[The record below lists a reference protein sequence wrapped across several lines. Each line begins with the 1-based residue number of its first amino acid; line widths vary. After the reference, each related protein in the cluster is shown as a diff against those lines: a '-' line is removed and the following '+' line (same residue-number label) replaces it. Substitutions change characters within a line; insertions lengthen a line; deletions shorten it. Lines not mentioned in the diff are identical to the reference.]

1 MPAFTFWNKRVLTV
15 NPLLSGR
22 VLRSF
27 GTAVYLFV
35 LALGLSST
43 PAMGACTDNGTFRFL
58 NAQFPELST
67 NGPVFNG
74 QLVVANAD
82 GPVTFSVDPGGDD
95 LPNGL
100 VLDQDSG
107 LITGLATDP
116 STYNVVFE
124 ASDMVQTTTKSVQFK
139 VSATGGGGNGGS
151 GLDNPVFP
159 DGEVGA
165 VYSFTPPPSGDGPFT
180 FGGSDLPPGLTLN
193 GATGEISGTPT
204 SAGTFYISLTVYD
217 FAPGEENIGT
227 SVVPIRILPAGST
240 FAFLTQFLNNGE
252 VGTPFCDQYEVVNPT
267 GTVSFGASGLPVGLT
282 LDPATGAVTGTP
294 TEPGTFLVTL
304 TADDGASTI
313 TTNLSMI
320 IAPNAS
326 SNFHWNFL
334 GMPAA
339 LVNTLYDRQ
348 PPIVLTAEGAGGTI
362 SYSAL
367 GLPGGIVYDSVSGE
381 LSGTPTQQ
389 GEFPVTFTATDGSET
404 ITLELTFI
412 VLPETGGDVSQIVV
426 NFWVT
431 AAKLKLGQDGKESWK
446 VKAIYNADRRT
457 GERFD
462 PGTDLFQA
470 LLGSHI
476 LQVDAGECTG
486 SVPDQA
492 CTYKSAKGEIPVER
506 VKIIP
511 NKQTLTWLMKSDTI
525 AETVP
530 GVLSQTVT
538 LGDNAWRVLL
548 HFNEKGKFK
557 SPLAYERAVFVLSKG
572 SFSLNGPGN
581 DSAKLL
587 LMLADPN
594 LSYESGVSTLRI
606 RILDGT
612 TVLLDRD
619 FTPLGGTPKQG
630 IDKRTGK
637 PWFAFKTLSDDAQ
650 TDRVAMKYKSSK
662 GAMKLKLSNLDLSAI
677 TSGEAHLAFEV
688 TIDERVY
695 TTYVTFFETSKGN
708 YGLAM
713 P

>member
-1 MPAFTFWNKRVLTV
+1 MTAFEFRKMRDMTIH
-15 NPLLSGR
+15 PLHGGR
-22 VLRSF
+22 NLRSLAS
-27 GTAVYLFV
+27 AVYLFI
-35 LALGLSST
+35 LALGLS
-43 PAMGACTDNGTFRFL
+43 PVPVMGACADNGTFRFL

-67 NGPVFNG
+67 NGPVFTG

-100 VLDQDSG
+100 VLDQSSG
-107 LITGLATDP
+107 LITGLAT
-116 STYNVVFE
+116 SSGTYNVVFV
-124 ASDMVQTTTKSVQFK
+124 ADDTVQTTTKSVQFK

-159 DGEVGA
+159 DGEVGV
-165 VYSFTPPPSGDGPFT
+165 VYSSTPPPSGDGPFT

-204 SAGTFYISLTVYD
+204 SAGTFFVSLTVYD

-252 VGTPFCDQYEVVNPT
+252 VGTPFCDQYEVANQT
-267 GTVSFGASGLPVGLT
+267 GTVSFGASGLPAGLT

-320 IAPNAS
+320 IAPSAS
-326 SNFHWNFL
+326 SDFHWNYL
-334 GMPAA
+334 GMPAG

-367 GLPGGIVYDSVSGE
+367 GLPGGIIYDPVSGE

-404 ITLELTFI
+404 TTLDLVFI

-431 AAKLKLGQDGKESWK
+431 GASLKLGEDGKEKWK

-462 PGTDLFQA
+462 PGTDLFRA

-476 LQVDAGECTG
+476 LQVDPGECTG

-492 CTYKSAKGEIPVER
+492 CTYKSASGEIPSVTA
-506 VKIIP
+506 KLTP
-511 NKQTLTWLMKSDTI
+511 DKQALSWSMKNDTI

-548 HFNEKGKFK
+548 RFDEKGKFK
-557 SPLAYERAVFVLSKG
+557 PALAYERTVFVLSKG
-572 SFSLNGPGN
+572 SISQKGPGS
-581 DSAKLL
+581 DTAKLSL
-587 LMLADPN
+587 LLADPN
-594 LSYESGVSTLRI
+594 FAYEAGVSTLRI

-619 FTPLGGTPKQG
+619 FTPLGDTAKQG
-630 IDKRTGK
+630 TDKSTGR
-637 PWFAFKTLSDDAQ
+637 PWVKFKTLSDDAQ
-650 TDRVAMKYKSSK
+650 TDRVAMKYASNK
-662 GAMKLKLSNLDLSAI
+662 GKMVLTLSNLDLSAI
-677 TSGEAHLAFEV
+677 PSGQAHLAFEV
-688 TIDERVY
+688 TIGARVY
-695 TTYVTFFETSKGN
+695 TTHVTFFETSEGN

>member
-1 MPAFTFWNKRVLTV
+1 
-15 NPLLSGR
+15 
-22 VLRSF
+22 
-27 GTAVYLFV
+27 VYLFV
-35 LALGLSST
+35 FALGLSPA
-43 PAMGACTDNGTFRFL
+43 PAMGQACTDNNGTFHFL

-67 NGPVFNG
+67 NGPVFTG

-100 VLDQDSG
+100 VLDQVSG

-116 STYNVVFE
+116 GTYNVVFV
-124 ASDMVQTTTKSVQFK
+124 ASDTVQATMKSVQFK
-139 VSATGGGGNGGS
+139 VNATGGGGNGGS

-165 VYSFTPPPSGDGPFT
+165 VYSHIPTPSGDGPYT

-193 GATGEISGTPT
+193 GATGEISGAPT
-204 SAGTFYISLTVYD
+204 SAGTYFVSLTVYD

-252 VGTPFCDQYEVVNPT
+252 VGTPFCDQYEVANAA
-267 GTVSFGASGLPVGLT
+267 GTVSFGASGLPAGLT
-282 LDPATGAVTGTP
+282 LDLATGAVTGTP

-304 TADDGASTI
+304 TANDGASMI

-320 IAPNAS
+320 IAPSAS
-326 SNFHWNFL
+326 SDFHWNFL

-348 PPIVLTAEGAGGTI
+348 PPIVLTAEGAGATI

-367 GLPGGIVYDSVSGE
+367 GLPGGITYDSVSGE

-389 GEFPVTFTATDGSET
+389 GEFSVTFTATNGSET

-412 VLPETGGDVSQIVV
+412 VLPATGGDVSQLVV

-431 AAKLKLGQDGKESWK
+431 RASLKLGEDGKESWR
-446 VKAIYNADRRT
+446 VSAIYNADRRT
-457 GERFD
+457 GKRFD
-462 PGTDLFQA
+462 PSTDLFRA
-470 LLGSHI
+470 LLGSHM
-476 LQVDAGECTG
+476 LQVDPGECTG

-492 CTYKSAKGEIPVER
+492 CTYKSASGGIPVESA
-506 VKIIP
+506 KLTP
-511 NKQTLTWLMKSDTI
+511 DKQTLSWSMASDTI

-538 LGDNAWRVLL
+538 LGDDAWRVLL
-548 HFNEKGKFK
+548 RFDEKGGFR
-557 SPLAYERAVFVLSKG
+557 PALAYERVVFVLSKG
-572 SFSLNGPGN
+572 SISLTGPGL
-581 DSAKLL
+581 DAAKLSL
-587 LMLADPN
+587 LLADPN
-594 LSYESGVSTLRI
+594 FAYEAGVSTLRI

-619 FTPLGGTPKQG
+619 FTPLGGIAKQG
-630 IDKRTGK
+630 IDSRTGR
-637 PWFAFKTLSDDAQ
+637 PWISFKTLSDATL
-650 TDRVAMKYKSSK
+650 TDRVAMGYSSSK
-662 GAMKLKLSNLDLSAI
+662 GDMKLTLSNLDLSPFRRQ
-677 TSGEAHLAFEV
+677 AHLAVEV
-688 TIDERVY
+688 TIGARVY
-695 TTYVTFFETSKGN
+695 TTYVTFFETSEGK
-708 YGLAM
+708 YGLAI

>member
-1 MPAFTFWNKRVLTV
+1 MHAFRLWKKKYVTIYPHLESRALR
-15 NPLLSGR
+15 LLVST
-22 VLRSF
+22 L
-27 GTAVYLFV
+27 YLYV
-35 LALGLSST
+35 LALGFS
-43 PAMGACTDNGTFRFL
+43 PATSMGACADNGTFRFL
-58 NAQFPELST
+58 NTQFPQLST

-82 GPVTFSVDPGGDD
+82 GPVTFSVDPGGDA
-95 LPNGL
+95 LPSGL
-100 VLDQDSG
+100 VLDQASG
-107 LITGLATDP
+107 LITGLATA
-116 STYNVVFE
+116 SGTYNVVFV
-124 ASDMVQTTTKSVQFK
+124 ADDTVQMTTKSVQFK

-151 GLDNPVFP
+151 GFDNPVFP
-159 DGEVGA
+159 DGEVGVA
-165 VYSFTPPPSGDGPFT
+165 YSFVPAPSGDGPYT

-204 SAGTFYISLTVYD
+204 SAGTFFISLTVYD
-217 FAPGEENIGT
+217 FAPGEENIGA
-227 SVVPIRILPAGST
+227 SIVPIRILPAGST
-240 FAFLTQFLNNGE
+240 FAFQTQFLNNGE
-252 VGTPFCDQYEVVNPT
+252 VGTPFCDQYEVANPT
-267 GTVSFGASGLPVGLT
+267 GTVSFGASGLPPGLA
-282 LDPATGAVTGTP
+282 LDPATGAVSGTP

-320 IAPNAS
+320 VAPSAS

-348 PPIVLTAEGAGGTI
+348 PPIVLTAEGAGAQI

-367 GLPGGIVYDSVSGE
+367 GLPGGLVYDSVSGE
-381 LSGTPTQQ
+381 LSGTPAQQ

-404 ITLELTFI
+404 ITLNLTFI

-431 AAKLKLGQDGKESWK
+431 GAALKLGEDGKESWK

-457 GERFD
+457 GNRFD
-462 PGTDLFQA
+462 PGTDLFRA

-476 LQVDAGECTG
+476 LQVDPGECTG
-486 SVPDQA
+486 STPEKA
-492 CTYKSAKGEIPVER
+492 CAYKSASGEIPSTSVTLS
-506 VKIIP
+506 P
-511 NKQTLTWLMKSDTI
+511 DKQTLTWSTKNDTI

-548 HFNEKGKFK
+548 RFDDKGKFK
-557 SPLAYERAVFVLSKG
+557 PALTYERTVFVLVKG
-572 SFSLNGPGN
+572 SIAVHGSGS
-581 DSAKLL
+581 DTAKLAL
-587 LMLADPN
+587 LLADPN
-594 LSYESGVSTLRI
+594 FAYEAGVSTLRI
-606 RILDGT
+606 RILDDA

-619 FTPLGGTPKQG
+619 FTALGGVAKQG
-630 IDKRTGK
+630 IDKHTSR
-637 PWFAFKTLSDDAQ
+637 PWVSFKTLSDDAQ
-650 TDRVAMKYKSSK
+650 IDRVAMSYASNK
-662 GAMKLKLSNLDLSAI
+662 GTMTLNLSNLDLSAI
-677 TSGEAHLAFEV
+677 PNSEAHLAIEV
-688 TIDERVY
+688 TIGTRVY
-695 TTYVTFFETSKGN
+695 TTYVTFFGTSSGN